1 MQQEEGNFSGAGG
14 LRIYYRYWRPEVSA
28 RAVILVVHG
37 AGEHCV
43 RYTRFAE
50 WFTGKGY
57 ALAALDHPGHGRS
70 EGVPGHIDDFD
81 QYLQTLRIFHGQ
93 VKEAFPELPVFL
105 LGHSMGGLISSNYL
119 LDHQSEFLG
128 CVLSGAAIKT
138 ELEPGFLQM
147 QIIRLLALLAPR
159 TG

>member
-14 LRIYYRYWRPEVSA
+14 LRIYYRYWRPEASV

-57 ALAALDHPGHGRS
+57 ALAALDETFDHP
-70 EGVPGHIDDFD
+70 ED
-81 QYLQTLRIFHGQ
+81 
-93 VKEAFPELPVFL
+93 
-105 LGHSMGGLISSNYL
+105 
-119 LDHQSEFLG
+119 
-128 CVLSGAAIKT
+128 
-138 ELEPGFLQM
+138 
-147 QIIRLLALLAPR
+147 
-159 TG
+159 